1 MLSESGNPTLP
12 GATGTSIY
20 ENLIY
25 DRFQCGLITMTVILS
40 TMLLLISQIIVLD
53 KSHLA
58 LKSFSQQL
66 PPISKKASTRKI
78 GKNDT
83 TNLFDFP
90 VKYDNSQGIQIQQR
104 NGIFAKLSSCID
116 WIKRGV
122 YELLANELGAL
133 STSRILSICANIHV
147 VYTMFVIVVW
157 IYYAFTSGGQWL
169 SFVLIYTAL
178 FASAIEVG
186 FLEKSSLLV
195 ICNDII
201 ADFDKNNRKA
211 HIS

>member
-1 MLSESGNPTLP
+1 M
-12 GATGTSIY
+12 Y

-25 DRFQCGLITMTVILS
+25 DSFQGGLITTTVILS

-66 PPISKKASTRKI
+66 PPISKKASTRKL
-78 GKNDT
+78 GKTDT
-83 TNLFDFP
+83 TNISDFP
-90 VKYDNSQGIQIQQR
+90 AKYDNSQGILIQQR

-116 WIKRGV
+116 WIKKSIC
-122 YELLANELGAL
+122 ELLANELGAL
-133 STSRILSICANIHV
+133 STSRTLSICANIHV
-147 VYTMFVIVVW
+147 GYTMFVIVVW
-157 IYYAFTSGGQWL
+157 IYYALTSGGQWL

-186 FLEKSSLLV
+186 FLEKGSLLV
-195 ICNDII
+195 ISKEIS
-201 ADFDKNNRKA
+201 ADFQKNNRKL